1 MAYLTRIKQQIT
13 EYRLSAFER
22 LDVVITTIVVIAVI
36 REEKD
41 RISHWWLPV
50 VATLIVGPSCGL
62 SLFMYLRE

>member
-1 MAYLTRIKQQIT
+1 M
-13 EYRLSAFER
+13 
-22 LDVVITTIVVIAVI
+22 IAVI

-41 RISHWWLPV
+41 RISHWWRPV